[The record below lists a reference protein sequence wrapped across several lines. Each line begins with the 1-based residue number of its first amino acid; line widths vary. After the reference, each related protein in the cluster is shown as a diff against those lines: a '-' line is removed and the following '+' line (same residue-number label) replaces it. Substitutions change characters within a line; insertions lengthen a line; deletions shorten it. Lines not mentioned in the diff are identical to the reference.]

1 MCAPCELV
9 HAMQLAT
16 RDLLSEYLPVP
27 AAAKA
32 LHVHPHTLKRWRW
45 RGYGPQFV
53 KVGGRLF
60 YRVAD
65 IQNWLESLSEAKEGA
80 SQ

>member
-1 MCAPCELV
+1 MRAPCESV
-9 HAMQLAT
+9 HAMQPST

-45 RGYGPQFV
+45 RGYGPQPV

-60 YRVAD
+60 YRVVD
-65 IQNWLESLSEAKEGA
+65 IQSWLDSLGEAKEGA